1 MPGIGFNFK
10 AKDNYQKLVAR
21 FPENAKILI
30 VGGSIQGKG
39 MELIY
44 SNDSFELV
52 GTDVSYG
59 DPIGPRFAIGS
70 PPMSQMM
77 V

>member
-1 MPGIGFNFK
+1 
-10 AKDNYQKLVAR
+10 
-21 FPENAKILI
+21 
-30 VGGSIQGKG
+30 